1 MNDPDIRW
9 QQRFANFK
17 KALQQLQ
24 EAVELRGQRELS
36 KLEKQGVIQA
46 FEFTHELAWNVLKD
60 YLQDQGNQNISGSKD
75 ATHRSLQGGAHRR
88 RRAMDGDDPGPKHL
102 LAHLRRTDRR
112 KTGRGH
118 RGAILPAV
126 RRIAVGDGEAPAVS
140 AAPPFG
146 LPPATLDKLNSVF
159 ARHPAIASVLIY
171 GSRAKGTHRPGSDID
186 LTIKGEDIPFA
197 EFMQIEDQ
205 IDDLMLPYTVDLSQ
219 YRQLGNA
226 ELIAHID
233 RVGVV
238 IYGRDGAAT
247 LPSGAQ
253 R

>member
-1 MNDPDIRW
+1 M
-9 QQRFANFK
+9 
-17 KALQQLQ
+17 
-24 EAVELRGQRELS
+24 
-36 KLEKQGVIQA
+36 
-46 FEFTHELAWNVLKD
+46 
-60 YLQDQGNQNISGSKD
+60 
-75 ATHRSLQGGAHRR
+75 
-88 RRAMDGDDPGPKHL
+88 
-102 LAHLRRTDRR
+102 
-112 KTGRGH
+112 
-118 RGAILPAV
+118 
-126 RRIAVGDGEAPAVS
+126 S